1 MHPSILH
8 YLLIFFLNLQ
18 KESASQYLLDI
29 LGHMFN
35 NFDDIYLHKKYVHVI
50 PRIFSIFYNLTKYI
64 HDAVS
69 YLCVV
74 VDLFVRMSY
83 VMCVCSVSHE
93 YTYEQMLQ
101 SIQME
106 GFIKNKQTVEH
117 KIPAVGSLSA

>member
-1 MHPSILH
+1 M
-8 YLLIFFLNLQ
+8 
-18 KESASQYLLDI
+18 LDI

-74 VDLFVRMSY
+74 VDLFVRMSC

-101 SIQME
+101 LYPDGRLQ
-106 GFIKNKQTVEH
+106 KKQTNGGAQNPSGWFPFGMTLEFF
-117 KIPAVGSLSA
+117 K